1 MKFPSIRNFFNR
13 AKPEQI
19 SLTRSNFGYSAGTI
33 VSEESAMEVSA
44 FYRGVIYVSTQIA
57 KLPWHVKDEKNLLL
71 DNDISYILN
80 VSPNEEMTSFNFKIF
95 LIQCAIITGN
105 GYAEIE
111 RTMDGRIKK
120 LWPLNPKRVSPIRD
134 VNGTLYYQVLP
145 STYGG
150 ETVYLAPRDIFV
162 VRNLHTKDAI
172 QGLGL
177 VGYAMQTL
185 GISLGAD
192 KMANSLFANGGMP
205 SGVLTHPGRISE
217 EAAKRIAA
225 SWKENHGGKKTGGTA
240 LLEEGVTYNPISHS
254 PDVLQFLE
262 SRQFNVIE
270 IARFLGIPP
279 TKLFDSNSAKFNNIE
294 HSNLEVATDTLD
306 SWARNLESEADMK
319 LLVNKRSGKK
329 TELDLYAVFR
339 GDMSTRATY
348 FQKMMQAGAIT
359 PNEIRLKEGLAPYD
373 GGDRYYIA
381 TNNFS
386 PADRVDEIVDAQVA
400 PKETSKP
407 SPAEEA
413 VDEAVASYIT
423 KTLKR

>member
-1 MKFPSIRNFFNR
+1 
-13 AKPEQI
+13 
-19 SLTRSNFGYSAGTI
+19 
-33 VSEESAMEVSA
+33 MEVSA
-44 FYRGVIYVSTQIA
+44 FYRGVIYISTQMA
-57 KLPWHVKDEKNLLL
+57 KLPWHVKNEKNETLN
-71 DNDISYILN
+71 NDISYILN
-80 VSPNEEMTSFNFKIF
+80 VSPNEEMTAFNFKSY
-95 LIQCAIITGN
+95 LIQCAIVRGN

-120 LWPLNPKRVSPIRD
+120 LWPLNPNRVEAVRD
-134 VNGTLYYQVLP
+134 TNGTLYYRVLP

-150 ETVYLAPRDIFV
+150 NTVYLPPKDVFI
-162 VRNLHTKDAI
+162 VRNLHTRDGI

-205 SGVLTHPGRISE
+205 SGVLTHPGRITD
-217 EAAKRIAA
+217 EAAKRIAE
-225 SWKENHGGKKTGGTA
+225 SWKENHGGRKTGGTA
-240 LLEEGVTYNPISHS
+240 LLEEGVTYSPISHS

-306 SWARNLESEADMK
+306 SWARNLEAEADMK
-319 LLVNKRSGKK
+319 LLSNKRSGVK

-348 FQKMMQAGAIT
+348 FQKMMQSGAIT
-359 PNEIRLKEGLAPYD
+359 PNEIRVKEGLAPYE

-386 PADRVDEIVDAQVA
+386 PADRVDDIVDAQVA
-400 PKETSKP
+400 PKETKSS

-413 VDEAVASYIT
+413 VDEAVASYIV
-423 KTLKR
+423 KSLKR